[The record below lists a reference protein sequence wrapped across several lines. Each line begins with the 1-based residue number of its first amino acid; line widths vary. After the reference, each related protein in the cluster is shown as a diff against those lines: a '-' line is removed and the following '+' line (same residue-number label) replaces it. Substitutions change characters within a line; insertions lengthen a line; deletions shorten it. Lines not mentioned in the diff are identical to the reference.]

1 MNMVRD
7 ILPYFFFFHAL
18 ALDGIRNVYIQ
29 EQIIFNQVIKNNKTY
44 MYESYFAIDMP
55 TYIHTLWSLRLTEAW

>member
-7 ILPYFFFFHAL
+7 ILPYFFFSHAL

-44 MYESYFAIDMP
+44 MYERRLKVILQLTCLH
-55 TYIHTLWSLRLTEAW
+55 TYIPCDRCA

>member
-7 ILPYFFFFHAL
+7 IVAYFFFFHAL

-44 MYESYFAIDMP
+44 MKEG
-55 TYIHTLWSLRLTEAW
+55 

>member
-7 ILPYFFFFHAL
+7 ILPYFFFSHAL

-44 MYESYFAIDMP
+44 MKEG
-55 TYIHTLWSLRLTEAW
+55 

>member
-1 MNMVRD
+1 MSWFFIFIFSNEHGER
-7 ILPYFFFFHAL
+7 YSTFFFFFHAL

-44 MYESYFAIDMP
+44 MKEG
-55 TYIHTLWSLRLTEAW
+55 